1 MLNFIQS
8 RWSNPVPRGRRSAD
22 FLKVTSVLGRRE
34 HQVNHRILRPISE
47 RVLHVAWN
55 FDEVSRTYLDPTH
68 FGLRLLLRNSLKE
81 RRKLRRNHDCAWVL
95 KFRLLCNCYRG
106 LEG

>member
-34 HQVNHRILRPISE
+34 HQVNHRMLRPISE

-55 FDEVSRTYLDPTH
+55 FDEVSRTNLDPTH
-68 FGLRLLLRNSLKE
+68 FAISDYYFE
-81 RRKLRRNHDCAWVL
+81 
-95 KFRLLCNCYRG
+95 FP
-106 LEG
+106 